1 MNIETLIKGKE
12 EVEKEVANL
21 FLANLRKLVGNRF
34 VGLRYY
40 SNSAD
45 TVKKYNISLG
55 VKKHI
60 KGTGRKDEPQFA
72 FVAYDHNAK
81 HYRTFNLANFK
92 YIKFQDRFFTFD
104 DIYYNDQRDLVSEE
118 VSAYTIQPV
127 GSRDQIHGSIWYVI

>member
-34 VGLRYY
+34 VGLRYF

-60 KGTGRKDEPQFA
+60 KGTGRKDEPDFA

-81 HYRTFNLANFK
+81 HYRTFNLANLK
-92 YIKFQDRFFTFD
+92 YLSFRGRFYNFE
-104 DIYYNDQRDLVSEE
+104 DIYNL
-118 VSAYTIQPV
+118 SA
-127 GSRDQIHGSIWYVI
+127 